1 MSSFVRCSVCN
12 RKWVS
17 VGDIGAFSKSGFTC
31 SDCLPIFIDKST
43 VNTKP
48 DAHYARLAIEPWEYI
63 RANKLDFFEGNVIK
77 YISRWRHKNG
87 LEDLLKAKVYIEEL
101 IRQQEASNE

>member
-1 MSSFVRCSVCN
+1 MSDVIECRDCGKNLFSIGEVAYIGIDFHLCEECLLNQWMPS
-12 RKWVS
+12 RKRE
-17 VGDIGAFSKSGFTC
+17 AQ
-31 SDCLPIFIDKST
+31 
-43 VNTKP
+43 
-48 DAHYARLAIEPWEYI
+48 DAHYTRLAIEPWEYI